1 MPKSFRVLSVLFL
14 ALTLA
19 ACNRN
24 QSAASDPNLARPEVA
39 QHPDA
44 EAIRINGSS
53 TQRTL
58 VCHHPE
64 DTVQVTG
71 DSNLLTVTGDCGSLQ
86 VTGHSNN
93 ITIDSVRTIQ
103 FNGTSNAVMYR
114 STRRPTVDDQ
124 GLTNSVAPA
133 TGAISKR

>member
-1 MPKSFRVLSVLFL
+1 MPKSLRVLCVPFL

-24 QSAASDPNLARPEVA
+24 QGAASDPTSGRPGAA

-44 EAIRINGSS
+44 EAIQINVSS
-53 TQRTL
+53 TQRTV

-71 DSNLLTVTGDCGSLQ
+71 DSNLLTVIGNCGSLQ
-86 VTGHSNN
+86 VTGRSNN
-93 ITIDSVRTIQ
+93 ITIESVLTIQ
-103 FNGTSNAVMYR
+103 FNGTSNSVHYR
-114 STRRPTVDDQ
+114 STRRPTVHDQ
-124 GLTNSVAPA
+124 GLTNSLVPA
-133 TGAISKR
+133 TDPISR